1 MRKATDR
8 RTDGPVASD
17 KDTSQSAASR
27 APGAAQNARTAL
39 LDAAE
44 RLLIERGY
52 AAATTRVI
60 ATEAHVNHGL
70 VHYYFGSIDNLLVA
84 ALERFTD
91 QLVERQRLM
100 YAEDRPFIEKW
111 RAAMQFLE
119 LDDRDSGY
127 EKLWLEMQAMS
138 WNNPQMR
145 QRMADEHRKWRQVL
159 LEALELAI
167 DEYGID
173 RSRVPLKAIV
183 TLVTTFNQGISL
195 EALVGVDDGHR
206 ELLQAIDDLLV
217 ALEAR
222 RTATNHEE

>member
-1 MRKATDR
+1 MA
-8 RTDGPVASD
+8 
-17 KDTSQSAASR
+17 KDAK
-27 APGAAQNARTAL
+27 TAL

-44 RLLIERGY
+44 RILIQRGY

-60 ATEAHVNHGL
+60 ASEADVNHGL
-70 VHYYFGSIDNLLVA
+70 VHYYFGSIDNLLFA
-84 ALERFTD
+84 SLERFTD

-119 LDDRDSGY
+119 SDDRDSGY
-127 EKLWLEMQAMS
+127 EKLWLEMAAMS
-138 WNNPQMR
+138 WNNPEMR
-145 QRMADEHRKWRQVL
+145 LRMADQHRKWRRVL
-159 LEALELAI
+159 LEALDLAV

-173 RSRVPLKAIV
+173 PSLVPLEAIV

-222 RTATNHEE
+222 RTPMNHKT